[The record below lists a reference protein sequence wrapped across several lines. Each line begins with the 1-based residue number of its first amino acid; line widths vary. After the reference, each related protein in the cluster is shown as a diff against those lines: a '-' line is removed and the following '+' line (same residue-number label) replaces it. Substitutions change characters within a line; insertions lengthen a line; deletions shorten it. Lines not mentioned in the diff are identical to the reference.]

1 MYKNVLFC
9 LFRATTLLLSQST
22 STTIPNRSINVV
34 LRFLELWSIRE
45 GRVPV
50 LQSDSRSE
58 EQNSFNAGFGRRQQQ
73 LAQSDHCP
81 LDY

>member
-1 MYKNVLFC
+1 M
-9 LFRATTLLLSQST
+9 
-22 STTIPNRSINVV
+22 
-34 LRFLELWSIRE
+34 RFLELWSLRE

-58 EQNSFNAGFGRRQQQ
+58 EQNSFDAGFGRRQQQ

-81 LDY
+81 LDYFKNP